1 MASAC
6 IRAEHSGTSFNKYN
20 ANYGTVLS
28 THTHTHTHTQL
39 LAGSSSARVP
49 QTKPP
54 VPSSS
59 FSSNPPPPTT
69 PSGSSAGWAGKKRA
83 RTFDL
88 DDNTKRRRTTPYSAR
103 QAGEKQHNKGLRHF
117 SQRVCEKVREKG
129 TTTYNEVGCYLSVC
143 VSPSRPPAVF
153 YMYFTLD
160 RGGFSQLATEDQKL
174 LLMFCLSG
182 TRSPGLIPTL
192 TSTFAVYSSWKVDS

>member
-1 MASAC
+1 MRGDWSKLHNSKNSSTISPEQVGEGGGGGFIHLGGSCMWHQPASVQSILGQASISTMQTMALFS
-6 IRAEHSGTSFNKYN
+6 
-20 ANYGTVLS
+20 L
-28 THTHTHTHTQL
+28 HTHTQL

-129 TTTYNEVGCYLSVC
+129 TTTYNEVGCYSSVC
-143 VSPSRPPAVF
+143 VTFPTTCS
-153 YMYFTLD
+153 
-160 RGGFSQLATEDQKL
+160 L
-174 LLMFCLSG
+174 LHVL
-182 TRSPGLIPTL
+182 
-192 TSTFAVYSSWKVDS
+192 YS

>member
-1 MASAC
+1 MQSILGQASVTTMQSITPHA
-6 IRAEHSGTSFNKYN
+6 
-20 ANYGTVLS
+20 
-28 THTHTHTHTQL
+28 HTQL
-39 LAGSSSARVP
+39 LAGSSSTRVP

-54 VPSSS
+54 APSSS

-103 QAGEKQHNKGLRHF
+103 QSGEKQHSKGLRHF

-129 TTTYNEVGCYLSVC
+129 TTTYNEVGCYSSVGHLPYHLQSSTC
-143 VSPSRPPAVF
+143 
-153 YMYFTLD
+153 TLD
-160 RGGFSQLATEDQKL
+160 GGGFSLLATEDQKL

-182 TRSPGLIPTL
+182 THSPGLLPTL
-192 TSTFAVYSSWKVDS
+192 PSTFMACS

>member
-1 MASAC
+1 MQWDEGRLKQITQQQELQDHQSGAGGRGRRGRIYTPWGKLYVASAC
-6 IRAEHSGTSFNKYN
+6 IHAEHSGTSFN

-28 THTHTHTHTQL
+28 THTHTQL

-69 PSGSSAGWAGKKRA
+69 PSSSSAGWAGKKRA

-129 TTTYNEVGCYLSVC
+129 TTTYNEVGCYSSVC
-143 VSPSRPPAVF
+143 VTFPTTCS
-153 YMYFTLD
+153 
-160 RGGFSQLATEDQKL
+160 L
-174 LLMFCLSG
+174 LHVL
-182 TRSPGLIPTL
+182 
-192 TSTFAVYSSWKVDS
+192 YS